1 MKELSKYIVEKLDLA
16 TTSLKDIKDYKDVIK
31 TFLSFC
37 NYSPSDPRFK
47 EGPRLILLYDK
58 KTSCVSFNIKGNWNR
73 MLPFID
79 TELEWDE
86 MFDGVQR
93 LFVVNVEKSCDNYSK
108 ARRKSIND
116 MIDVL
121 VQLYKF
127 ACE

>member
-37 NYSPSDPRFK
+37 NYNQSDPRFK
-47 EGPRLILLYDK
+47 EGPKLILLYDK
-58 KTSCVSFNIKGNWNR
+58 KTSCISFNIKGNWNR